1 MPLFGQRQYD
11 AETVKVGQ
19 KTLTCL
25 VCGHDRFRRRRAQL
39 NTALATFF
47 KLDWA
52 NRSAEC
58 MVCQQ
63 CGYIHWFLAE
73 R

>member
-19 KTLTCL
+19 KTLICL
-25 VCGHDRFRRRRAQL
+25 VCGHGRFRRRRAQL

-52 NRSAEC
+52 NRSATCFICE
-58 MVCQQ
+58 Q